1 MFSMAT
7 AVIGTLEKFDLH
19 TENWLEYIERIE
31 LYFVAKAIETDE
43 KKRGVLL
50 TAVGAKLTAC

>member
-1 MFSMAT
+1 MAT